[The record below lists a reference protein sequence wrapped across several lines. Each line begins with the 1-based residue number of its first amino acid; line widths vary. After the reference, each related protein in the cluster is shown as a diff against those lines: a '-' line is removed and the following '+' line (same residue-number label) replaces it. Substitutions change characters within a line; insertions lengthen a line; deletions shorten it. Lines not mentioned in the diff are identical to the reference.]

1 MFISIKLIP
10 PKYLETRITKIG
22 RAVYLTEIRML
33 HSLNRQYHSRINQR
47 PVVQGLV
54 NISMLILW
62 TQHLLLKTLPDL
74 HPKHLFLITRVKNLS
89 ATSYLF
95 YYFICFIAIWL
106 WTFNKNRG
114 NGNDRFLI
122 ATILLL
128 IEFFFFFDLDFTLV
142 ILWRN
147 IPEINPFQDIHFQ
160 SNASFL

>member
-1 MFISIKLIP
+1 
-10 PKYLETRITKIG
+10 
-22 RAVYLTEIRML
+22 ML

-128 IEFFFFFDLDFTLV
+128 IEFFFFFWFRFYTCNIVKEHSRNKPLPGYTFPIERIFFVTTSK
-142 ILWRN
+142 ILAQCSTFWAF
-147 IPEINPFQDIHFQ
+147 IIKYYFVLKYSKQ
-160 SNASFL
+160 